1 MAIVFSEISYF
12 KDPSPASLPPDHQ
25 AFLLS
30 LAGPTVI
37 DITGQDPGRCRV
49 ITSLLHGNEPSGLIA
64 IHRWLTAG
72 VTMPKPTTNIRFIIA
87 STEAAS
93 LPPLLSHRYLPEG
106 KDLNRCFGSGKN
118 SGYYLRANLIADAV
132 SQVSPEIVVD
142 LHNTSGSG
150 PAFAVCHGIT
160 ANVLSLSSFFCET
173 VILSAIRLGAL
184 LEQDF
189 SCPVITVECGGCHD
203 ELAHE
208 LAYEG
213 ICHLLAC
220 ETTRYFHQER
230 EVEVVYQPHRLR
242 LKPGINLSYGGHD
255 SGEAGV
261 RLKTDIEQYNFSGA
275 RRGEVLGWLDAD
287 GLDNLVLTDEQGQ
300 DIIGEYFT
308 SSANQL
314 LCATDM
320 RIFMATGIKDIAVN
334 DCLFYVIKTA
344 DAKG

>member
-1 MAIVFSEISYF
+1 MAIVFNEIGYF
-12 KDPSPASLPPDHQ
+12 KDPSPGSLPPDYQ
-25 AFLLS
+25 EFLLS

-37 DITGQDPGRCRV
+37 DISGQDTSRCRV

-64 IHRWLTAG
+64 IHRWLTSADKL
-72 VTMPKPTTNIRFIIA
+72 VKPITNIRFILG
-87 STEAAS
+87 SPEAAS
-93 LPPLLSHRYLPEG
+93 LAPLLSHRYLPGG

-118 SGYYLRANLIADAV
+118 SGYYLRANLIADAI

-173 VILSAIRLGAL
+173 IILSAIRLGAL

-189 SCPVITVECGGCHD
+189 SCPTITVECGGCND
-203 ELAHE
+203 EFAHE

-213 ICHLLAC
+213 ICHILAC

-242 LKPGINLSYGGHD
+242 LREDINLSYGGQN
-255 SGEAGV
+255 SGFHGV
-261 RLKTDIEQYNFSGA
+261 TLKADIEQYNFTGA
-275 RRGEVLGWLDAD
+275 RKGEVLGWLDHNR
-287 GLDNLVLTDEQGQ
+287 LNNLQLTDEHGT
-300 DIIGEYFT
+300 DIIGEYFCV
-308 SSANQL
+308 SGHRL
-314 LCATDM
+314 LCAADM
-320 RIFMATGIKDIAVN
+320 RIFMATTIKDIAIN
-334 DCLFYVIKTA
+334 DCLFYVIKT
-344 DAKG
+344 GH